1 MKPNNRISELSIT
14 AEVNMDG
21 HIVPD
26 IFFMPAV
33 LEHLHK
39 TVEITIN
46 KEVKKNIRYRYF
58 YGIICKTIADAFKI
72 TPNQAR
78 DFLVQKFLS
87 YELEVDKDVWLVAQN
102 TSSLTA
108 EKFDDFLYQIEQ
120 YASNELGILLI
131 NPASDD
137 ENNYLDIMINN
148 LNRSI

>member
-1 MKPNNRISELSIT
+1 MKPTNRISELSIT
-14 AEVNMDG
+14 AEIDVEG

-26 IFFMPAV
+26 MFFMPAV
-33 LEHLHK
+33 LEHLHQ

-46 KEVKKNIRYRYF
+46 KEVRKNRRYRYF
-58 YGIICKTIADAFKI
+58 YGIICKTMADALKI
-72 TPNQAR
+72 TPNEAR

-87 YELEVDKDVWLVAQN
+87 YDLEIGKDVWLVAQN

-108 EKFDDFLYQIEQ
+108 EEFDNFLYKIEQ
-120 YASNELGILLI
+120 YASNDLGILLI

-137 ENNYLDIMINN
+137 ENNYLDVMLNN